1 MSVVPYLCLFALGNK
16 LTASPQTIYIY
27 CNGALRLHAFLL
39 ADKKC
44 MLVDDFLRVSFLA
57 VAYI

>member
-1 MSVVPYLCLFALGNK
+1 MSVVPYLCLFAVGNK

-27 CNGALRLHAFLL
+27 CNGALLVG
-39 ADKKC
+39 KQKSVKSEG